1 LPAELLEE
9 LAASLREDRVLA
21 ALSWNG
27 AVGKPAAAGN
37 IGLHFA
43 EGQIGDCLYLI
54 ESGCAEVATAG
65 PTGLVLLASLESG
78 DLFGE
83 IALLNSTRRRQATVK
98 ALTALVTLS
107 LSAAA
112 FERALAAFPEAR
124 LDLATTAEALLTAKY
139 LKKKSPHTQ

>member
-1 LPAELLEE
+1 
-9 LAASLREDRVLA
+9 
-21 ALSWNG
+21 
-27 AVGKPAAAGN
+27 
-37 IGLHFA
+37 
-43 EGQIGDCLYLI
+43 
-54 ESGCAEVATAG
+54 
-65 PTGLVLLASLESG
+65 LLASLESG